1 MTTNNVILEVND
13 LVVEF
18 TVRKRIL
25 TAIRNISLKLHEGE
39 ILALVGE
46 SGSGKSVL
54 TKTFTGMLE
63 NNGRIASGD
72 ILYRGQ
78 DLTKLTN
85 NEDWLK
91 IRGSKIATIFQDPMT
106 SLSPIKTIGAQIV
119 EVITKHQKV
128 SRKEAKI
135 QAIDYMHKV
144 GIPNPEKRFNDYPF
158 EYSGGMRQRIV
169 IAIALACRPDILV
182 CDEPTTA
189 LDVTIQAQIIDLLKS
204 LQQEYRFTIIFITHD
219 LGVVA
224 SIADKVAVMYAGEI
238 VEFASVNEIFY
249 NPQHPY
255 TWSLLSS
262 LPQLVNDS
270 GELYAIPGT
279 PPSLYSPIVGDAFAL
294 RSEYAMEIDF
304 EQRPPIINVS
314 DTHWAKTWLLHPDAP
329 KANKPEAICDL
340 HEKILQKLS

>member
-128 SRKEAKI
+128 SRKEAKN
-135 QAIDYMHKV
+135 QAIDYMRKV
-144 GIPNPEKRFNDYPF
+144 GISNPEKRFNDYPF

>member
-1 MTTNNVILEVND
+1 M
-13 LVVEF
+13 VVEF

-78 DLTKLTN
+78 DLSKLTN

-128 SRKEAKI
+128 SRKEAKN
-135 QAIDYMHKV
+135 QAIDYMRKV
-144 GIPNPEKRFNDYPF
+144 GISNPEKRFNDYPF

>member
-119 EVITKHQKV
+119 EVITKHQK
-128 SRKEAKI
+128 S
-135 QAIDYMHKV
+135 
-144 GIPNPEKRFNDYPF
+144 
-158 EYSGGMRQRIV
+158 
-169 IAIALACRPDILV
+169 
-182 CDEPTTA
+182 
-189 LDVTIQAQIIDLLKS
+189 
-204 LQQEYRFTIIFITHD
+204 
-219 LGVVA
+219 
-224 SIADKVAVMYAGEI
+224 
-238 VEFASVNEIFY
+238 
-249 NPQHPY
+249 
-255 TWSLLSS
+255 
-262 LPQLVNDS
+262 
-270 GELYAIPGT
+270 
-279 PPSLYSPIVGDAFAL
+279 
-294 RSEYAMEIDF
+294 
-304 EQRPPIINVS
+304 
-314 DTHWAKTWLLHPDAP
+314 
-329 KANKPEAICDL
+329 
-340 HEKILQKLS
+340 

>member
-135 QAIDYMHKV
+135 
-144 GIPNPEKRFNDYPF
+144 KRLTICVRLVFLTLKNALMITRLNIQVVCANASLLRLLWRVVLIFWYVMSQPPLLMLPF
-158 EYSGGMRQRIV
+158 KR
-169 IAIALACRPDILV
+169 
-182 CDEPTTA
+182 
-189 LDVTIQAQIIDLLKS
+189 KS
-204 LQQEYRFTIIFITHD
+204 LT
-219 LGVVA
+219 
-224 SIADKVAVMYAGEI
+224 
-238 VEFASVNEIFY
+238 
-249 NPQHPY
+249 
-255 TWSLLSS
+255 
-262 LPQLVNDS
+262 
-270 GELYAIPGT
+270 
-279 PPSLYSPIVGDAFAL
+279 
-294 RSEYAMEIDF
+294 
-304 EQRPPIINVS
+304 
-314 DTHWAKTWLLHPDAP
+314 
-329 KANKPEAICDL
+329 C
-340 HEKILQKLS
+340 

>member
-1 MTTNNVILEVND
+1 M
-13 LVVEF
+13 VVEF

-78 DLTKLTN
+78 DLSKLTK

-128 SRKEAKI
+128 SRKEAKN
-135 QAIDYMHKV
+135 QAIDYMRKV
-144 GIPNPEKRFNDYPF
+144 GISNPEKRFNDYPF

>member
-91 IRGSKIATIFQDPMT
+91 IRGSKIATIFQDP
-106 SLSPIKTIGAQIV
+106 
-119 EVITKHQKV
+119 
-128 SRKEAKI
+128 
-135 QAIDYMHKV
+135 
-144 GIPNPEKRFNDYPF
+144 
-158 EYSGGMRQRIV
+158 
-169 IAIALACRPDILV
+169 
-182 CDEPTTA
+182 
-189 LDVTIQAQIIDLLKS
+189 
-204 LQQEYRFTIIFITHD
+204 
-219 LGVVA
+219 
-224 SIADKVAVMYAGEI
+224 
-238 VEFASVNEIFY
+238 
-249 NPQHPY
+249 
-255 TWSLLSS
+255 
-262 LPQLVNDS
+262 
-270 GELYAIPGT
+270 
-279 PPSLYSPIVGDAFAL
+279 
-294 RSEYAMEIDF
+294 
-304 EQRPPIINVS
+304 
-314 DTHWAKTWLLHPDAP
+314 
-329 KANKPEAICDL
+329 
-340 HEKILQKLS
+340 